1 MRRAESAVQLL
12 SGLGAV
18 RAAFLFGS
26 HVGGQPDRWS
36 DIDVAV
42 FMDEVGN
49 WDIERRAQVMAL
61 VMREVGYDV
70 ETHLFP
76 TQVLAAPCRGSFAA
90 YVTQHGVP
98 IALNG

>member
-1 MRRAESAVQLL
+1 M
-12 SGLGAV
+12 GAV

-26 HVGGQPDRWS
+26 HVRGKPDKWS

-42 FMDEVGN
+42 FMDEVDN

-70 ETHLFP
+70 EAHIFSTRA
-76 TQVLAAPCRGSFAA
+76 LAAPPRGSFAG
-90 YVTQHGVP
+90 YVAQHGVP
-98 IALNG
+98 ITLSS